1 MIEKNN
7 IMIEKKVKEEVNE
20 VLEEERER
28 EMRKNNVII
37 FNVEEGNDD
46 KEDEKSMKDSFL
58 LVCELTGNNA
68 DPNTDLPNLKRL
80 GKKLVSGRPR
90 PIKASGLNAKLKRKL
105 VTNSCQISHKATSDS
120 TKKIVVVPDKTLKQ
134 RETDK
139 ALYLENKRRL
149 DQGESDEIIRGK
161 VVVVDEKGVEVRDTK
176 AVTAPKN

>member
-1 MIEKNN
+1 MLVET
-7 IMIEKKVKEEVNE
+7 KVKEEVNE

-90 PIKASGLNAKLKRKL
+90 PIKASGLNAELKRKL
-105 VTNSCQISHKATSDS
+105 ITNSRQISHKATSDM

-139 ALYLENKRRL
+139 ALYLEKKRRL
-149 DQGESDEIIRGK
+149 DQGESVAIRRGK
-161 VVVVDEKGVEVRDTK
+161 VVVVDEKGVEVSDTK